1 MDDLLFGNNN
11 TEVIKRLSKQYFK
24 KNKVR
29 NRVALLAIILTA
41 FLFTSIISLAFN
53 MASTVQLSLQ
63 MQKGSKADGTLGY
76 MTEEQYEQLA
86 NSDFVEKAGHR
97 RIIGYASNTSSHSIE
112 INYADGVQQE
122 LTFCVPAHGA
132 APEKANEIATTNLAL
147 TALGVE
153 PKVGAEVPLEFELRG
168 KTYHYDMVLSG
179 WWEASN
185 DSVSVATVSEQ
196 FIKENQDVVKNT
208 YATDH
213 EMSGVTFSDV
223 VLKNKANVQKQLKEF
238 VYSVGGNPED
248 MSADNFILASENEM
262 SQGLVSSDS
271 VVFASVF
278 ILMFV
283 VCGYLLIYNI
293 FDISVMQDVRQYGLL
308 RTIGTS
314 TRQIKSI
321 VNRQAVRLTLIGMP
335 VGLAAGFFAGWLLLP
350 VVTEIVNL
358 EYSMVGTSV
367 STSPLIFVI
376 AALFT
381 ILTVF
386 ISTQKPAKK
395 AAKISPLEAI
405 RYTEQS
411 TCQKK
416 AARRTNGVK
425 MFRMAFSNLGR
436 NRRRAAFI
444 VISLFLCIVL
454 LNSTIIVTQ
463 SLDEEK
469 WINRV
474 TRTDFNVYNSAAF
487 NVMESVQHHEDT
499 LSQQAVDLIAGQPGV
514 EDERYLYR
522 NTKDDRNVLVDYG
535 FEDLSGIELFHE
547 EEGIVNQSYQGY
559 NLYTT
564 SDTERRYF
572 GNVMGA
578 SENFWADMRIFEGEK
593 DAEILKQKMA
603 TGKYVIVGCPI
614 EKLTEEPNSTP
625 LTDQLQIGESISFY
639 KDGELVKTSTILA
652 KAILVGTET
661 ETPTGSTAQA
671 QIAGDAPFVYLP
683 DTVFKEIYDNPTL
696 LTYGFNVDEAVQP
709 QMEEFLSS
717 YVREDSSVA
726 YTSTRLLKEQLDS
739 VRSMILV
746 IGGLIGCIMAVTGM
760 INFTNMIIT
769 NIITRRHEFAVMQSI
784 GMTGKQLRRLMV
796 YEGIYY
802 AAGADIIGG
811 AVAALL
817 AVTVLKSA
825 LNGPSMW
832 FFTLHITLVPA
843 LVIGVLYLLLATVI
857 PVIVLHFFNKGT
869 MVERLRTE

>member
-53 MASTVQLSLQ
+53 MASTIQLSLQ

-76 MTEEQYEQLA
+76 MTEEQYERLA

-147 TALGVE
+147 KALGVE

-196 FIKENQDVVKNT
+196 FIKENPDVVKNT

-262 SQGLVSSDS
+262 SRGLVSSDS

-386 ISTQKPAKK
+386 ISTRKPAKK

-444 VISLFLCIVL
+444 VIYLFLCIVL
-454 LNSTIIVTQ
+454 LNSTIIFTQ

-474 TRTDFNVYNSAAF
+474 NRTDFNVYNSAAF

-535 FEDLSGIELFHE
+535 FEDLIGIELFHE

-559 NLYTT
+559 NLYTA

-760 INFTNMIIT
+760 INFTKMIIT

-784 GMTGKQLRRLMV
+784 GMTGRQLRRLMV

-832 FFTLHITLVPA
+832 FFTLHITLVPV

>member
-112 INYADGVQQE
+112 INYADRVQQE

-147 TALGVE
+147 KALGVE

-196 FIKENQDVVKNT
+196 FIKENPDVVKNT

-262 SQGLVSSDS
+262 SRGLVSSDS

-335 VGLAAGFFAGWLLLP
+335 VGLAAGFFAGWMLLP

-386 ISTQKPAKK
+386 ISTRKPAKK

-709 QMEEFLSS
+709 QMEELF
-717 YVREDSSVA
+717 
-726 YTSTRLLKEQLDS
+726 EQL
-739 VRSMILV
+739 
-746 IGGLIGCIMAVTGM
+746 C
-760 INFTNMIIT
+760 
-769 NIITRRHEFAVMQSI
+769 E
-784 GMTGKQLRRLMV
+784 GK
-796 YEGIYY
+796 
-802 AAGADIIGG
+802 
-811 AVAALL
+811 
-817 AVTVLKSA
+817 
-825 LNGPSMW
+825 
-832 FFTLHITLVPA
+832 FFSC
-843 LVIGVLYLLLATVI
+843 LYFHQA
-857 PVIVLHFFNKGT
+857 
-869 MVERLRTE
+869 VERAA

>member
-112 INYADGVQQE
+112 INYADRVQQE

-147 TALGVE
+147 KALGVE

-196 FIKENQDVVKNT
+196 FIKENPDVVKNT

-262 SQGLVSSDS
+262 SRGLVSSDS

-335 VGLAAGFFAGWLLLP
+335 VGLAAGFFAGWMLLP

-386 ISTQKPAKK
+386 ISTRKPAKK

-760 INFTNMIIT
+760 INFTN
-769 NIITRRHEFAVMQSI
+769 IITRRHEFAVMQSI

-817 AVTVLKSA
+817 AVTVLKRA

>member
-76 MTEEQYEQLA
+76 MTEEQYERLA

-112 INYADGVQQE
+112 INYADHVQQE

-147 TALGVE
+147 KALGVE

-196 FIKENQDVVKNT
+196 FIKENPDVVKNT
-208 YATDH
+208 YAIDH

-262 SQGLVSSDS
+262 SRGLVSSDS

-335 VGLAAGFFAGWLLLP
+335 VGLAAGFFAGWMLLP

-386 ISTQKPAKK
+386 ISTRKPAKK

-547 EEGIVNQSYQGY
+547 EDGIVNQSYQGY
-559 NLYTT
+559 NLYTA

-593 DAEILKQKMA
+593 DSETLKQKMA

-717 YVREDSSVA
+717 YVRENSSVA

-746 IGGLIGCIMAVTGM
+746 IGSLIGCIMAVTGM

-784 GMTGKQLRRLMV
+784 GMTGRQLRRLMV

-817 AVTVLKSA
+817 AVTVLKRA

-869 MVERLRTE
+869 IVERLRTE

>member
-147 TALGVE
+147 KALGVE

-196 FIKENQDVVKNT
+196 FIKENPDVVKNT

-262 SQGLVSSDS
+262 SRGLVSSDS

-335 VGLAAGFFAGWLLLP
+335 VGLAAGFFAGWMLLP

-386 ISTQKPAKK
+386 ISTRKPAKK

-784 GMTGKQLRRLMV
+784 GMTGRQLRRLMV

-825 LNGPSMW
+825 LNGSSMW